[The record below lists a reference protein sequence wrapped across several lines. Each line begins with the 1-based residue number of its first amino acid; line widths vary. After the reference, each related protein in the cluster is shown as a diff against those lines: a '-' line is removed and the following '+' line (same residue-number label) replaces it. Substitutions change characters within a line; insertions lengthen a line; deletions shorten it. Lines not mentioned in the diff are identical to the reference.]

1 MGESGKRQRNKRE
14 RERDRDRGREKD
26 GGNGDHK
33 NQRRRGNERDDRSNN
48 NNRGNDELV
57 AYRILCPGRF
67 IGSVIGKS
75 GKVINSIRQDTRA
88 KVKVVDPFPGTKNR
102 VITIYCY
109 IKEKEEIEPDEELG
123 DRDPLCPAQDALIK
137 VHNAIANVAETA
149 GDSDK
154 KWKDKEECQLLVPA
168 SQSANIIGKAGATIK
183 KLRSRTRAN
192 IKVTPKDISDPNH
205 SCAMDFDNFVV
216 VSLYSLKFSL
226 HLKFHTLLILY
237 FHYLLEYR

>member
-14 RERDRDRGREKD
+14 RDRDRGRDKD
-26 GGNGDHK
+26 GGSGDHK
-33 NQRRRGNERDDRSNN
+33 NQRRRGNERDDRTNN
-48 NNRGNDELV
+48 NNRGNDELI

-102 VITIYCY
+102 VITVYCY
-109 IKEKEEIEPDEELG
+109 VKEKEEIEPDEELG

-149 GDSDK
+149 SDSDK

-168 SQSANIIGKAGATIK
+168 SQSANLIGKAGATIK

-192 IKVTPKDISDPNH
+192 IKVTPKDVTDPNH
-205 SCAMDFDNFVV
+205 SCALDFDNFVV
-216 VSLYSLKFSL
+216 VSNPFFSQ
-226 HLKFHTLLILY
+226 IL
-237 FHYLLEYR
+237 FI